1 VFLVLVQMLNS
12 LMMFHMTARS
22 MLTIVVVM
30 VNVATSFV
38 LFQVMDHVLVLM
50 AMRGF
55 TVVVDRSVIV
65 FHD

>member
-22 MLTIVVVM
+22 VLTIVVVM